1 MEIHIT
7 KKDVLWGYIAQF
19 FNIGAGILLL
29 PVILKLLP
37 ADILGVW
44 YIFLTISSLVQMID
58 FGFQPTFTRNVAYVF
73 SGAVKLQAKGLDKGQ
88 THLDHPN
95 YPLLKNMIS
104 VMKRFY
110 GGISLLVIFLLLT
123 AGSWY
128 IDDRT
133 DHIAANEEIM
143 ISWFIYTTSTVLN
156 LYYSYYNA
164 LLVGRGLVKENNQLI
179 IITRSTYLVLAALG
193 LIAGYGLIAVAT
205 ANFLS
210 IIINRLVADSFF
222 LPKRSPQNPPEYPS
236 NKRKIIT
243 YFMGKCQKKWIK
255 QFGWI
260 FCPKRQ
266 FAFHIYVFTSGNS
279 CQLWSNR

>member
-1 MEIHIT
+1 
-7 KKDVLWGYIAQF
+7 
-19 FNIGAGILLL
+19 
-29 PVILKLLP
+29 
-37 ADILGVW
+37 
-44 YIFLTISSLVQMID
+44 
-58 FGFQPTFTRNVAYVF
+58 
-73 SGAVKLQAKGLDKGQ
+73 
-88 THLDHPN
+88 
-95 YPLLKNMIS
+95 
-104 VMKRFY
+104 
-110 GGISLLVIFLLLT
+110 
-123 AGSWY
+123 
-128 IDDRT
+128 
-133 DHIAANEEIM
+133 M

-210 IIINRLVADSFF
+210 II
-222 LPKRSPQNPPEYPS
+222 
-236 NKRKIIT
+236 
-243 YFMGKCQKKWIK
+243 MGKCQKKWIK

>member
-133 DHIAANEEIM
+133 NHIAANEEIM

-179 IITRSTYLVLAALG
+179 IHPFHLSRFSRLG
-193 LIAGYGLIAVAT
+193 SDCRLWL
-205 ANFLS
+205 NCSSHSQLS
-210 IIINRLVADSFF
+210 IYYYQSVGGDSFF

>member
-1 MEIHIT
+1 
-7 KKDVLWGYIAQF
+7 
-19 FNIGAGILLL
+19 
-29 PVILKLLP
+29 
-37 ADILGVW
+37 
-44 YIFLTISSLVQMID
+44 
-58 FGFQPTFTRNVAYVF
+58 
-73 SGAVKLQAKGLDKGQ
+73 
-88 THLDHPN
+88 
-95 YPLLKNMIS
+95 
-104 VMKRFY
+104 MKRFY

-133 DHIAANEEIM
+133 NHIAANEEIM

-210 IIINRLVADSFF
+210 III
-222 LPKRSPQNPPEYPS
+222 
-236 NKRKIIT
+236 

>member
-179 IITRSTYLVLAALG
+179 IDNYYQSVG
-193 LIAGYGLIAVAT
+193 G
-205 ANFLS
+205 
-210 IIINRLVADSFF
+210 DSFF

>member
-1 MEIHIT
+1 
-7 KKDVLWGYIAQF
+7 
-19 FNIGAGILLL
+19 
-29 PVILKLLP
+29 
-37 ADILGVW
+37 
-44 YIFLTISSLVQMID
+44 
-58 FGFQPTFTRNVAYVF
+58 
-73 SGAVKLQAKGLDKGQ
+73 
-88 THLDHPN
+88 
-95 YPLLKNMIS
+95 
-104 VMKRFY
+104 MKRFY

-133 DHIAANEEIM
+133 NHIAANEEIM

-210 IIINRLVADSFF
+210 IIINWWRFIFSTETVSAKSSGI
-222 LPKRSPQNPPEYPS
+222 PKQ
-236 NKRKIIT
+236 
-243 YFMGKCQKKWIK
+243 QKKNYYL
-255 QFGWI
+255 FYG
-260 FCPKRQ
+260 
-266 FAFHIYVFTSGNS
+266 
-279 CQLWSNR
+279 